1 MAFSLAA
8 FKAQTVVPFLYG
20 DGRALLYPH
29 PLASQFL
36 IFRYANYPALA
47 GGVSRLSAILP

>member
-47 GGVSRLSAILP
+47 GWVSRLSAILP